1 MFVTGQHT
9 TDYISQNSLTPGVMC
24 EWVLANDLQVE
35 TPGVTMQMNWIWS
48 KARLWL
54 FLLVSYGFSWNPFW
68 LLKLC
73 WLSWTAQEARSP
85 VWVKWD
91 SRRSLDP
98 SEFQLALL
106 SSELCKQHRGA
117 LLFKLPVF
125 QEFVYTYLCLTKIG
139 APTPRMLDE
148 LRRHNGIQSGALKS
162 FSWAVTLSWD
172 GSGRGLMRSWTESI
186 PGGRKSVEQCW
197 EAE

>member
-1 MFVTGQHT
+1 MVYSQVVTFPAGFLRVLLESILT
-9 TDYISQNSLTPGVMC
+9 T
-24 EWVLANDLQVE
+24 EAVLAIVNSSV
-35 TPGVTMQMNWIWS
+35 
-48 KARLWL
+48 
-54 FLLVSYGFSWNPFW
+54 
-68 LLKLC
+68 
-73 WLSWTAQEARSP
+73 EARSP

-106 SSELCKQHRGA
+106 SSELFKQHRRA

-162 FSWAVTLSWD
+162 FPWAVTLSWD
-172 GSGRGLMRSWTESI
+172 GSGQGLMRSWTERI

-197 EAE
+197 ED